1 VCDSFYSFIIP
12 PKKVTIK
19 RVFRIWGGFSGI
31 FAGRKENPAV
41 EGFKFRFVGRF
52 VDRNKDK
59 TAMHAYSFTRLRA
72 GAPSR
77 REP

>member
-12 PKKVTIK
+12 PKKPTIK

-41 EGFKFRFVGRF
+41 EGFKFGFIGLFSGGVLPLLGQGSKGDA
-52 VDRNKDK
+52 VP
-59 TAMHAYSFTRLRA
+59 L
-72 GAPSR
+72 G
-77 REP
+77 